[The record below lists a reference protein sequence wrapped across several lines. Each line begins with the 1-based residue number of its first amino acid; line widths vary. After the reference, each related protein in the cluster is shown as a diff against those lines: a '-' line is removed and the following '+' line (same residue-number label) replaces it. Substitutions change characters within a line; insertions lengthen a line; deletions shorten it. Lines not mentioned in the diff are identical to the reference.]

1 MRYEVQTDIYQG
13 PLTLLVELA
22 KHNLL
27 SIFYVHLQELTA
39 QYLKVVKEGQADL
52 NELAEPLPLLGQ
64 LVALKARAL
73 LPQPEQP
80 PEEEELPVSLAE
92 LQRRL
97 AEYEQFKTVA
107 EVLAQLHSLQ
117 HDRLG
122 RLTTAE
128 LEALM
133 AAGAEDAA
141 AVAQRVAPP
150 EGAAKEVGLL
160 DLMAAFSRVLE
171 RTKAPLYEVNQ
182 DSWTVEMKVEELK
195 IRLQVKKQLSFLDL
209 FSPEKARL
217 ELVVIFLALLELVR
231 QRVCAAIQE
240 RPFGEIV
247 IMRREHPEAAA

>member
-1 MRYEVQTDIYQG
+1 MRYEVNTDIYAG

-39 QYLKVVKEGQADL
+39 EYLKQVKEGQATL

-73 LPQPEQP
+73 LPMPPQPA
-80 PEEEELPVSLAE
+80 EEEELPVSLAE

-107 EVLAQLHSLQ
+107 DVLAQLHSLQ

-122 RLTTAE
+122 RLTTTE

-141 AVAQRVAPP
+141 AAPVAPV
-150 EGAAKEVGLL
+150 EGPAKEVGLL

-195 IRLQVKKQLSFLDL
+195 IRLQVKRQLSFTEL

-240 RPFGEIV
+240 RPFGDIV
-247 IMRREHPEAAA
+247 IMRRESSEAAA